1 MHMRH
6 PCTIKLVLLTT
17 ILLPSILQAQS
28 NLVDELSVSY
38 IYAAV
43 MGTGTYKIDDRRISM
58 LRLPFAYTQRK
69 MTEEEPGIKWNAPV
83 VLGYDSLNDSD
94 WVDRLLEDELVTLTI
109 LPGFEV
115 SQPFNDVWSF
125 KPFGNL
131 GAGYDF
137 ARNET
142 ILMGVLG
149 IRGLGLWRYEDQ
161 SEFRVG
167 ASARLALEYQVRSEL
182 DYGFVMYEGGV
193 DYRRDSNIRLF
204 NRKTNLGVYYFFKL
218 FLPEWDVGRTSSSIN
233 TDMAL
238 IHEVGVSAGLYKPRR
253 ILGISISRVR
263 VGFQYGEN
271 LRGVTLGTEF
281 PF

>member
-1 MHMRH
+1 MRYSS
-6 PCTIKLVLLTT
+6 IFKLILLT
-17 ILLPSILQAQS
+17 LLLFPSVLAAQT
-28 NLVDELSVSY
+28 NIADELSVSY

-58 LRLPFAYTQRK
+58 LRVPFAYTQRE
-69 MTEEEPGIKWNAPV
+69 MTKEEPGIKWQLPV
-83 VLGYDSLNDSD
+83 VLGYDSLNYED
-94 WVDRLLEDELVTLTI
+94 WVSRLLDDELVTLTI

-115 SQPFNDVWSF
+115 SQPYNDIWTF

-149 IRGLGLWRYEDQ
+149 IRGIGLWKYEDR
-161 SEFRVG
+161 SELRVG
-167 ASARLALEYQVRSEL
+167 TSARVAVEYQIRSEL
-182 DYGFVMYEGGV
+182 DYGFAMYEGGV
-193 DYRRDSNIRLF
+193 DYRRDTNLRMF

-218 FLPEWDVGRTSSSIN
+218 FFPEWDVGRTSGSIHADLN
-233 TDMAL
+233 L
-238 IHEVGVSAGLYKPRR
+238 IHEVGVSAGLYKPRK

-263 VGFQYGEN
+263 LGFKYGEN

>member
-1 MHMRH
+1 MRYTG
-6 PCTIKLVLLTT
+6 PLKL
-17 ILLPSILQAQS
+17 ILLVAFLSPSLLPAQT
-28 NLVDELSVSY
+28 NIADELSVSY

-43 MGTGTYKIDDRRISM
+43 MGTGSYKIDDRRISM
-58 LRLPFAYTQRK
+58 LRLPFAYTQRE
-69 MTEEEPGIKWNAPV
+69 MTKEEPGIKWQMPV
-83 VLGYDSLNDSD
+83 VLGYDSLNYED
-94 WVDRLLEDELVTLTI
+94 WVSRLIDDELVTLTI

-115 SQPFNDVWSF
+115 SQPFNDIWSF

-167 ASARLALEYQVRSEL
+167 ASARLAMEYQVRSEL

-204 NRKTNLGVYYFFKL
+204 NHKTNLGVYYFFKL
-218 FLPEWDVGRTSSSIN
+218 FMPEWDVGRTSSSIHADLN
-233 TDMAL
+233 L
-238 IHEVGVSAGLYKPRR
+238 IHEVGVSAGLFKPRK

-263 VGFQYGEN
+263 LGFKFGEN
-271 LRGVTLGTEF
+271 LRGITLGTEF